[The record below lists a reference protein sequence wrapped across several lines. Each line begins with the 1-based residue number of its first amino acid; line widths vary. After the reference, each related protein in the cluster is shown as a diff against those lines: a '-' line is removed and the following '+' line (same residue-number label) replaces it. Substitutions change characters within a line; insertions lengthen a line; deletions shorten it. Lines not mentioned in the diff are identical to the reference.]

1 MAIIDEIKMRFR
13 SGSLLLKLIYINIGV
28 FVMLK
33 LAMLVCSLLGV
44 SPMLIAAAVELPSQ
58 WIDVLH
64 RPWTLITYM
73 FMHGSIMHIF
83 MNMLCLYWFGVVF
96 MEYNTPKQLVAL
108 YVLSGFGGAAVYL
121 AAYALLP
128 SFAAMQGNL
137 VGASAAVLG
146 IMVAIGLQAPNY
158 RINLLFIGAVA
169 MKWVVMC
176 MLLIV
181 MLSYDGTNMG
191 GDVAHIGGAIVGALY
206 ALLLRKGC
214 DITKAINR
222 TIDAVVGT
230 FAKRKPSGSGKY
242 HYSASAPSGQKRS
255 SVRSRFVSE
264 QEERVDAILEKIKQS
279 GYSALTQEEKE
290 IIFSVGRKNEKKQ

>member
-13 SGSLLLKLIYINIGV
+13 SGSLLMKLIYINIGV
-28 FVMLK
+28 FVVVK
-33 LAMLVCSLLGV
+33 LAMLVLSLVGA
-44 SPMLIAAAVELPSQ
+44 SPSMIASVVELPSQ
-58 WIDVLH
+58 WMDALH

-96 MEYNTPKQLVAL
+96 MEYNTPKQLAAL
-108 YVLSGFGGAAVYL
+108 YVLSGLGGAAAYL

-128 SFAAMQGNL
+128 SFAAMHGNL

-146 IMVAIGLQAPNY
+146 IMVAVGLQAPNY
-158 RINLLFIGAVA
+158 RINLLFIGSVA
-169 MKWVVMC
+169 MKWVVIC

-191 GDVAHIGGAIVGALY
+191 GDVAHLGGAFVGMTY
-206 ALLLRKGC
+206 AVLLRKGF
-214 DITKAINR
+214 DITKTVNR
-222 TIDAVVGT
+222 VIDGVVGL
-230 FAKRKPSGSGKY
+230 FGKRKSSTSGKY
-242 HYSASAPSGQKRS
+242 HYSANAQSGQKRS

-279 GYSALTQEEKE
+279 GYTALTQEEKE